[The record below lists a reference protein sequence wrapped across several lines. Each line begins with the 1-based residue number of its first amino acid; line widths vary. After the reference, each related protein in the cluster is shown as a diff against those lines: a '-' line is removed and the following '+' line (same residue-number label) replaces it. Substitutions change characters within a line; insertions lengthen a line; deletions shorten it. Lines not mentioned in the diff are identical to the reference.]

1 MLDAD
6 ETNTTETS
14 EKSGRPAGS
23 AGGGRPSAAKG
34 GSSSSKLLLIA
45 GAILAVVVV
54 ALGAVLW
61 SRSSGGSSYSAQETT
76 DAKTSLCKS
85 SLLAT
90 RSVVRNT
97 HLKNP
102 APDNPVGQLAVA
114 ANARLALAGG
124 GSYLHDQL
132 DAHPAAPQDLS
143 DSVEKLATT
152 FESLGMSYMA
162 GEGNDA
168 RESLRKDLDTQIKEI
183 DGLCK

>member
-1 MLDAD
+1 MSDAP
-6 ETNTTETS
+6 EP
-14 EKSGRPAGS
+14 RPEGARG
-23 AGGGRPSAAKG
+23 AAPAKG
-34 GSSSSKLLLIA
+34 GSSSSTLLLIA
-45 GAILAVVVV
+45 GVVLVVIVV
-54 ALGAVLW
+54 ALGGVLW
-61 SRSSGGSSYSAQETT
+61 FRSSGGSSYSEQETT

-85 SLLAT
+85 SLAAT

-102 APDNPVGQLAVA
+102 APDDPIGALAVA

-132 DAHPAAPQDLS
+132 DAHPAAPQDLG